1 MKVYI
6 INYYLQETAH
16 TCDCTGD
23 HEHHHDHSHAR
34 DDRNIVGEIKELGQ
48 WANLMPDCYLVKTE
62 YSATQIAEKIKIVM
76 EEKDMI
82 FVTEVSKENSASF
95 TPGVINWIQN

>member
-6 INYYLQETAH
+6 INYYLQETAQS
-16 TCDCTGD
+16 CDCGHD
-23 HEHHHDHSHAR
+23 HDHDHSHAR

-48 WANLMPDCYLVKTE
+48 WANLMPDCYLIKTE
-62 YSATQIAEKIKIVM
+62 QSATQIAEKIKTVL

-82 FVTEVSKENSASF
+82 FVTEVTKENCASF